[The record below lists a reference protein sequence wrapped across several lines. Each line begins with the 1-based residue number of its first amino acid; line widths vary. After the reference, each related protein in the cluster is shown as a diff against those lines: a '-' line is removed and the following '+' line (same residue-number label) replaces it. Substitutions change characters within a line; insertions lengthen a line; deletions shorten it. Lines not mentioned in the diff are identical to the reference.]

1 MALAS
6 FTPDTDNEMFQLA
19 IQLVNQTNKNI
30 FLTGKAGTGKT
41 TFLKYIIDNCP
52 KQMAVVAPTGVAA
65 INAGGVTIHSFFQL
79 PLQAYAATF
88 AGHDT
93 EGKIINR
100 QELLSRM
107 RINREK
113 RKLLNQ
119 LELLIID
126 EVSMVSSDVMDAADA
141 VLRYTRRR
149 PYELFGGV
157 QVLMIG
163 DLFQLPPVRKEE
175 VWEKLSSYYTSNFFF
190 DSNAMQEQLPLFIEF
205 KKIYRQ
211 RDEAFISLL
220 NQVRNNALD
229 DTGKKILESR
239 FETGLHTDTEAYED
253 YIILTTHNQTA
264 REINSAALNRISE
277 KPLYYT
283 AEVQQDFVE
292 SAYPADEK
300 LELKKGAQVMFIKND
315 SDQAKRFYNGK
326 IGVITKL
333 EKDKVFVK
341 CKTDISEIEVKREKW
356 ENIRYALNKETQL
369 MEPHVI
375 GTFSQFPLR
384 LAWAITIHKS
394 QGLTFEKAVIDAGRA
409 FEGGQVYV
417 ALSRCTTL
425 DGIILKTR
433 INADRLSVNEHVLGF
448 FKRCNPGAETLKNN
462 LHLARREYQ
471 QNILISTFDFSGIVY
486 NAGELQQY
494 LREHTSSFNTTSAP
508 WLEERI
514 AELNLVQD
522 HAKRFQ
528 DWIRNQFRL
537 PGTPEEN
544 ELLQRKIKDAITH
557 FDTHISNIIQ
567 ALGRSPVQTDSRQH
581 AKEYNDA
588 IREIFT
594 GLSLKQFLFKGFSGR
609 LDMEAWH
616 YRKQKFT
623 VPSFTVN
630 AYAGASSQKTESTHP
645 KLYAQLKTLRDTI
658 CDRDNIPIYLVA
670 GSSTLSEMTRYLPL
684 SLADLKKIN
693 GFGDAKIKKYGNEFL
708 EIITEY
714 CQENGI
720 VSLMHEKIPGTEK
733 KKKNDTAKQKEDT
746 RVISFQM
753 YNEGKSVAKIAKE
766 RNLTVQTIEGH
777 LTQYIRSGDIEI
789 GSLLPAEKTA
799 MIQVALKDYDGGSVT
814 PIKQA
819 LGDDISFG
827 EIRMV
832 IAAMDAAK
840 RKFSDTNG

>member
-1 MALAS
+1 MAS
-6 FTPDTDNEMFQLA
+6 FTPDTDNEMFKLA
-19 IQLVNQTNKNI
+19 VQLVNQTSKNI

-52 KQMAVVAPTGVAA
+52 KQIAVVAPTGVAA

-126 EVSMVSSDVMDAADA
+126 EVSMVSSDVMDAVDA

-157 QVLMIG
+157 QLLMIG

-175 VWEKLSSYYTSNFFF
+175 VWSKLSAYYTSNFFF
-190 DSNAMQEQLPLFIEF
+190 DSNAMQEQLPLYIEF
-205 KKIYRQ
+205 NKIYRQ

-220 NQVRNNALD
+220 NQVRNNSLD
-229 DTGKKILESR
+229 ATGMKILESR
-239 FETGLHTDTEAYED
+239 FEAGLHTDTEAYKD
-253 YIILTTHNQTA
+253 YIILTTHNHTA
-264 REINSAALNRISE
+264 REINSAALNRITE
-277 KPLYYT
+277 KPQYYT
-283 AEVQQDFVE
+283 AEVQQEFVE

-333 EKDKVFVK
+333 EKDKVYVK
-341 CKTDISEIEVKREKW
+341 CKADTSEIEVKREKW

-433 INADRLSVNEHVLGF
+433 INADRLSVNEHVISF
-448 FKRCNPGAETLKNN
+448 FNRCKSGADTLKNN

-471 QNILISTFDFSGIVY
+471 QNILISAFDFSTVVHA
-486 NAGELQQY
+486 AGELQQY
-494 LREHTSSFNTTSAP
+494 LWEHASSFNAATAP
-508 WLEERI
+508 WLDERI
-514 AELNLVQD
+514 AELNLIQD

-528 DWIRNQFRL
+528 DWIRGQFRL
-537 PGTPEEN
+537 PGAPEEN

-567 ALGRSPVQTDSRQH
+567 ALSHSPVQTDSRQH

-588 IREIFT
+588 LREIFT
-594 GLSLKQFLFKGFSGR
+594 GLSLKQYLIKGFSTR
-609 LDMEAWH
+609 LDIDDWH
-616 YRKQKFT
+616 HRKQKFI
-623 VPSFTVN
+623 VPAFSVN

-645 KLYAQLKTLRDTI
+645 RLYAQLKTLRDSI
-658 CDRDNIPIYLVA
+658 CDQEDIPIYYVA
-670 GSSTLSEMTRYLPL
+670 GSTTLNEMTRYLPL
-684 SLADLKKIN
+684 SLTDLKKIN
-693 GFGDAKIKKYGNEFL
+693 GFGDAKIKKYGKDFL

-714 CQENGI
+714 CRENGI
-720 VSLMHEKIPGTEK
+720 DSLIHEKKSLSEK
-733 KKKNDTAKQKEDT
+733 KKKNDNTKSKGDT
-746 RVISFQM
+746 QTLSFQM
-753 YNEGKSVAKIAKE
+753 YSEGKSVAEIARE
-766 RNLTVQTIEGH
+766 RALTVQTIEGH
-777 LTQYIRSGDIEI
+777 LALYIQSGELDIAKLV
-789 GSLLPAEKTA
+789 SPEK
-799 MIQVALKDYDGGSVT
+799 VALIETALQDYDGGSIT
-814 PIKQA
+814 PVKHA
-819 LGDDISFG
+819 LGDTISYG

-832 IAAMDAAK
+832 IAAMESAK
-840 RKFSDTNG
+840 NKSSDVMR